1 MKKYKIIYADPPW
14 DYADKRNTPTKNN
27 PSGAGGASKHY
38 NTIPI
43 AELKRFPIGEIADD
57 NCILFMWATAPFMKE
72 AIELIEA
79 WGFKY
84 RTMPFVWLKIRNDG
98 TDFRRDGIG
107 SYTLNNAEFVLLGR
121 KGKYWRESAKVKQII
136 TTPKLAHSQKPA
148 EIRDR
153 IVQLLGDVPRIELF
167 AREKTEGW
175 DVWGNEIKSDINL
188 LKTNLI
194 E

>member
-1 MKKYKIIYADPPW
+1 MKKYQIIYADPPW

-38 NTIPI
+38 STIPI
-43 AELKRFPIGEIADD
+43 AELKKIPVKEISDD

-79 WGFKY
+79 WGFRY
-84 RTMPFVWLKIRNDG
+84 RTMPFVWLKMRNDG

-121 KGKYWRESAKVKQII
+121 KGKYWRNSAKVKQIC
-136 TTPKLAHSQKPA
+136 TTSKLAHSEKPV
-148 EIRDR
+148 EIRNR
-153 IVQLLGDVPRIELF
+153 IVELMGDLPRIELF
-167 AREKTEGW
+167 ARQKTEGW
-175 DVWGNEIKSDINL
+175 DAWGNEVESDIKL
-188 LKTNLI
+188 
-194 E
+194 